1 MLECENLMVIYS
13 NGVKALDNV
22 NLKFS
27 NTGLYYIIGHSGSGK
42 STFLNVLLGKIK
54 KYEGS
59 IKLFSK
65 EINKMNEKELD
76 EIRKNKLSISFQN
89 AEMEKELTIYDNLD
103 FILQNNIK
111 KKKERRKIIYK
122 ILKELEIFKIRNKT
136 INKISGG
143 EKARVN
149 IARCLIKKSY
159 IYFLDE
165 PLNGLNKK
173 LREKVNLI
181 LENYAQRSLVIVIT
195 HQKDEICSKSGI
207 INFVDGKAIKIKE
220 NQIVEKKR
228 LIIAEKE
235 NIKLR
240 YTKKSIRKII
250 YNKFRTMCTMLTI
263 IVALVTFGIANL
275 LTIGVSKDIEKSL
288 TSNIVKNSI
297 SVEKKNCVSL
307 NDEKKNILDS
317 EIEKLYWIYKD
328 NILEKGFYFDI
339 NFESNFPNKNKV
351 NLLINDK
358 EVNIPTLDTSL
369 LKNFKLPY
377 EANVSVKDNNMKY
390 DEIYLILNER
400 QYKDIFK
407 NKKIQNVCE
416 DNNIFLYF
424 QFSNIEWNYHFE
436 YLIRVKKIF
445 LGENISLV
453 HCSGNFLKHLL
464 IDEME
469 LLYSDNLESTDKYP
483 WTYKRKSYCLISEDK
498 KEEFLSKLLND
509 NRFKNYN
516 PYILDETFPCRIC
529 FYERTSERIDL
540 EEVIRIGKSKAGLQK
555 YSLTTGMYQY
565 GDEGIY
571 AGFDRPFYVAYGKD
585 KINKLIDKYDIST
598 TPILTSLNMKID
610 DNIAGGDIYSSSNKN
625 NFLLET
631 ISDSEDLKG
640 RIKISSSL
648 AKKLGINL
656 NLSNKIHYAYL
667 AKTIYKKEK
676 YYHIFKTG
684 DLEVAEIITDEK
696 NKIYQNAEFWTI
708 FGITKLLNEEA
719 CNISKIILTY
729 DENANINNI
738 KNEFQKNYPNYYFQI
753 CGEKIENS
761 IRPIINLIKNV
772 LYFFSGLSCLIAT
785 FLLAFSILLVVIEDK
800 NVIMMKNLLGIKKH
814 DIKNEYHALA
824 VFYSLIPGVISFF
837 TAYIMQFSLENI
849 LSNVM
854 SNTDY
859 KAGIISSL
867 LTLLLS
873 FFISFSCFPFIDMK
887 ITDVLETGNKKYS
900 IKEKINRFLTNR

>member
-1 MLECENLMVIYS
+1 
-13 NGVKALDNV
+13 
-22 NLKFS
+22 
-27 NTGLYYIIGHSGSGK
+27 
-42 STFLNVLLGKIK
+42 
-54 KYEGS
+54 
-59 IKLFSK
+59 
-65 EINKMNEKELD
+65 
-76 EIRKNKLSISFQN
+76 
-89 AEMEKELTIYDNLD
+89 
-103 FILQNNIK
+103 
-111 KKKERRKIIYK
+111 
-122 ILKELEIFKIRNKT
+122 
-136 INKISGG
+136 
-143 EKARVN
+143 
-149 IARCLIKKSY
+149 
-159 IYFLDE
+159 
-165 PLNGLNKK
+165 
-173 LREKVNLI
+173 
-181 LENYAQRSLVIVIT
+181 
-195 HQKDEICSKSGI
+195 
-207 INFVDGKAIKIKE
+207 
-220 NQIVEKKR
+220 
-228 LIIAEKE
+228 
-235 NIKLR
+235 
-240 YTKKSIRKII
+240 
-250 YNKFRTMCTMLTI
+250 
-263 IVALVTFGIANL
+263 
-275 LTIGVSKDIEKSL
+275 
-288 TSNIVKNSI
+288 
-297 SVEKKNCVSL
+297 
-307 NDEKKNILDS
+307 
-317 EIEKLYWIYKD
+317 
-328 NILEKGFYFDI
+328 
-339 NFESNFPNKNKV
+339 
-351 NLLINDK
+351 
-358 EVNIPTLDTSL
+358 
-369 LKNFKLPY
+369 
-377 EANVSVKDNNMKY
+377 
-390 DEIYLILNER
+390 
-400 QYKDIFK
+400 
-407 NKKIQNVCE
+407 
-416 DNNIFLYF
+416 
-424 QFSNIEWNYHFE
+424 
-436 YLIRVKKIF
+436 
-445 LGENISLV
+445 
-453 HCSGNFLKHLL
+453 
-464 IDEME
+464 ME

-684 DLEVAEIITDEK
+684 DLEVAEIIMDEK

-785 FLLAFSILLVVIEDK
+785 FLLTFSILLVVIEDK

-837 TAYIMQFSLENI
+837 TVYIMQFSLENI

>member
-1 MLECENLMVIYS
+1 MLECENLTVIYS

-220 NQIVEKKR
+220 NQIVEKK
-228 LIIAEKE
+228 
-235 NIKLR
+235 N
-240 YTKKSIRKII
+240 Y
-250 YNKFRTMCTMLTI
+250 
-263 IVALVTFGIANL
+263 
-275 LTIGVSKDIEKSL
+275 
-288 TSNIVKNSI
+288 
-297 SVEKKNCVSL
+297 VSL

-684 DLEVAEIITDEK
+684 DLEVAEIIMDEK

-719 CNISKIILTY
+719 CNIFKIILTY

-837 TAYIMQFSLENI
+837 TVYIMQFSLENI